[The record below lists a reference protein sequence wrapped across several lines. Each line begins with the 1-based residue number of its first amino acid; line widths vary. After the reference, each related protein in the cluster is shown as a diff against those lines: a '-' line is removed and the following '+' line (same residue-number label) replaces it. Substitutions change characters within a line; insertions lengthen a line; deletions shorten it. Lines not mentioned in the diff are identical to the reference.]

1 MDRRTRGTEREE
13 VLDDLREREGT
24 WEKRRVERY
33 FGVREGE
40 SRQRKAMVAVLK
52 VILCLTGSQPNSL
65 RSRLEL
71 VDLPLRSVRW
81 AAAFW
86 TFWRGAM
93 VLSVSPASRENN
105 QFATTRMRGQ
115 GYSQQRG

>member
-13 VLDDLREREGT
+13 VLDDLREREGA
-24 WEKRRVERY
+24 WEERRKERY
-33 FGVREGE
+33 FGARGGD
-40 SRQRKAMVAVLK
+40 SRQRKARVTVLK
-52 VILCLTGSQPNSL
+52 VIRCLTGSQPSSL

-86 TFWRGAM
+86 TLWRGAM
-93 VLSVSPASRENN
+93 DFSGSPASRKL
-105 QFATTRMRGQ
+105 Q
-115 GYSQQRG
+115 